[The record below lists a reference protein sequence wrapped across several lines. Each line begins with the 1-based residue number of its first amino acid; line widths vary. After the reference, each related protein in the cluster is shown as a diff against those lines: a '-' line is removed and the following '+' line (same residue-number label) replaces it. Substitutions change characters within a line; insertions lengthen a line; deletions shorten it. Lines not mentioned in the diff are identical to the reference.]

1 MLKRTAFILMCL
13 SLLGMIVA
21 IVAVIRRLGPILY
34 VMLC

>member
-1 MLKRTAFILMCL
+1 MVKRMSFVLMCL

-21 IVAVIRRLGPILY
+21 VVAVIRRLGPILY